1 MRSIS
6 RGSKQF
12 ERVSLEEMMRSI
24 NRVSKQSEN
33 PLQSLQT
40 EREPLAEA
48 PNRARTLIN
57 YSPPWEDGKS
67 SDNTTFFK
75 EVI

>member
-12 ERVSLEEMMRSI
+12 EQKREPLANAMNSS
-24 NRVSKQSEN
+24 SGSEN
-33 PLQSLQT
+33 PSQRLQT
-40 EREPLAEA
+40 ERVPL
-48 PNRARTLIN
+48 IK

>member
-6 RGSKQF
+6 RGSKHSSQEAPGALVEREEERYEQF
-12 ERVSLEEMMRSI
+12 ERVSLEEVAKPI
-24 NRVSKQSEN
+24 
-33 PLQSLQT
+33 
-40 EREPLAEA
+40 EA
-48 PNRARTLIN
+48 PNIARTLN
-57 YSPPWEDGKS
+57 KNSLSWEDDKS